1 MEEKEFNLLDE
12 KWIRV
17 INKDCSV
24 QEVSITDALIQ
35 AHTFSDLAGE
45 MPMQDVAVL
54 RVLLAILHTV
64 FSRVDE
70 LGEERRFQKSSD
82 ALKRWGALWKMKKFP
97 EEPIRDYLNKY
108 HERFYLFHPERPFWQ
123 VKEANVATEY
133 GTKTMNGL
141 VSESNNKFRLFSPR
155 AGSAK
160 DELSYAEAAR
170 WLIYTNSYDNSSLK
184 KTKGIEIENNESI
197 GPGWLAK
204 LGVVVS
210 KGDNLFETL
219 MLNLVLCNEGKL
231 WGEERPI
238 WELEKPRSQ
247 QRCKIPQPD
256 NPAEL
261 LTLQC
266 RRLLLTRNENKVVG
280 YHRMSGDFFDS
291 ENVFVEQMTLWKND
305 SKNTLCY
312 YPKIHDTSKQIWREF
327 STLIGNGDEKTQ
339 PGVLSWQKIL
349 QKNHILEKERLAKKE
364 RLARFSCSSV
374 EFDSKKSTIVEVY
387 NDELSFCLDILSD
400 VWKEWKGM
408 ICTEAHIIEELA
420 QKVNT
425 LEIWLD
431 KAEGI
436 GKKELESKQ
445 NKKKLQEQFYFYI
458 DIPFRKWL
466 ANGDPEKNQIDEYRN
481 EWRKI
486 EKKIATDLKNEIVQQ
501 ASITAYIGRT
511 IKEKWKNK
519 DEGEEENHYYNVPE
533 ACNWFEGSIQKLLGK
548 LKEEGIMEMTDECRA
563 VGNYVES
570 KLNEYSRNVNEGYV
584 RAHLAQLRRGI
595 GRIPGDAPEIWG
607 ILFADMPEEMMSRN
621 DKPTKEEW
629 AVYTALTLYA
639 LHQQGND
646 IQKEN
651 MYRQNFRL
659 GLSVAG
665 LVKDEKKDRE
675 RIAGRFNAFATA
687 NDMQE
692 AAYYLRGLIQLLRA
706 ANIPLDYV
714 RLAQELYR
722 FQDPDEAPKVWL
734 AWGQDFYRMKKSE
747 TKEEKENA

>member
-35 AHTFSDLAGE
+35 AHMFSDLAGE

-70 LGEERRFQKSSD
+70 HGEERHFQKSPD

-97 EEPIRDYLNKY
+97 EGPIRGYLKKY

-123 VKEANVATEY
+123 VKEAGAATEY

-141 VSESNNKFRLFSPR
+141 ISESNNKFRLFSPR

-160 DELSYAEAAR
+160 DELSYSEAAR
-170 WLIYTNSYDNSSLK
+170 WLIYTNSYDNASLK
-184 KTKGIEIENNESI
+184 KTKDIEIENNESI

-219 MLNLVLCNEGKL
+219 MLNLVLCNERKL

-266 RRLLLTRNENKVVG
+266 RRLLLTRSGNKVVG

-291 ENVFVEQMTLWKND
+291 RNAFIEQMTLWKYNK
-305 SKNTLCY
+305 SKSCY
-312 YPKIHDTSKQIWREF
+312 YPQIHDTSKQIWREL
-327 STLIGNGDEKTQ
+327 STVIGNEDENTQ
-339 PGVLSWQKIL
+339 PGVLNWQKSL
-349 QKNHILEKERLAKKE
+349 QSNKMLEKERIAK
-364 RLARFSCSSV
+364 FSFLSV
-374 EFDSKKSTIVEVY
+374 ELKNNSSIVEVY
-387 NDELSFCLDILSD
+387 DDELNFCLDILSN
-400 VWKEWKGM
+400 VWKEWKGL
-408 ICTEAHIIEELA
+408 ICTEVHIIEELA

-445 NKKKLQEQFYFYI
+445 NKKNLQERFYSYI

-486 EKKIATDLKNEIVQQ
+486 EKKIVTDLKNEVIGQ
-501 ASITAYIGRT
+501 ASITAFVGRT
-511 IKEKWKNK
+511 ITEK
-519 DEGEEENHYYNVPE
+519 
-533 ACNWFEGSIQKLLGK
+533 
-548 LKEEGIMEMTDECRA
+548 
-563 VGNYVES
+563 
-570 KLNEYSRNVNEGYV
+570 RNG
-584 RAHLAQLRRGI
+584 
-595 GRIPGDAPEIWG
+595 
-607 ILFADMPEEMMSRN
+607 
-621 DKPTKEEW
+621 
-629 AVYTALTLYA
+629 
-639 LHQQGND
+639 
-646 IQKEN
+646 
-651 MYRQNFRL
+651 
-659 GLSVAG
+659 
-665 LVKDEKKDRE
+665 
-675 RIAGRFNAFATA
+675 
-687 NDMQE
+687 
-692 AAYYLRGLIQLLRA
+692 
-706 ANIPLDYV
+706 
-714 RLAQELYR
+714 
-722 FQDPDEAPKVWL
+722 
-734 AWGQDFYRMKKSE
+734 
-747 TKEEKENA
+747 KEEKHRYNASEACSWFEYWIKKLLDEPKEERGN